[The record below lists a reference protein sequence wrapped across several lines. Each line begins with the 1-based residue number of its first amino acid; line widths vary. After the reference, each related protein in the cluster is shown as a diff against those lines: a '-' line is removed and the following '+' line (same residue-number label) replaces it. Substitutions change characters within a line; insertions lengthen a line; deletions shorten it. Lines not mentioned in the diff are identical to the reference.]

1 VGDEARGSTRRDPAP
16 RGRKATVIAHPRIA
30 IVESAEAASRP
41 AMDDALELL
50 VKWAV
55 RAHRRRESAAGEAPS
70 DKNSASYGLED

>member
-1 VGDEARGSTRRDPAP
+1 MRPRGSTRRDPAP

-30 IVESAEAASRP
+30 IDENAEAASRP

-55 RAHRRRESAAGEAPS
+55 RAQRRRESAAAEAPS
-70 DKNSASYGLED
+70 DKDSASYGLED